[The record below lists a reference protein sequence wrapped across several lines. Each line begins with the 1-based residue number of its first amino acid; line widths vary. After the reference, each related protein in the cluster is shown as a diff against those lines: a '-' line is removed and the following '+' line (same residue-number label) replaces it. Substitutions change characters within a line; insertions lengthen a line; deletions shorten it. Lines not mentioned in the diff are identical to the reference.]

1 MAQGGRVE
9 TGTAVGWR
17 LALWSV
23 VALLLGA
30 AFLGTF
36 RPMEPLAFPDYADS
50 LAQARQRY
58 AADSAAWRVTV
69 AGLERVA
76 DSALRVSQ
84 TAKAEAERLRALRG
98 VPVPVTYVPKMG
110 TSDSTPMVSK
120 ADFDSLAAEAD
131 SLWSVVRADSVAYAA
146 QAERIRAD
154 SSAYARLASLRAEEN
169 RIHSAENSTLR
180 GALVKARR
188 GCRVLGLLPCPT
200 FSAGYGATLT
210 DGAIRT
216 GPVVAITVPVRF

>member
-1 MAQGGRVE
+1 ME

-17 LALWSV
+17 LALWGV

-36 RPMEPLAFPDYADS
+36 RPMEPLEFPDYADS
-50 LAQARQRY
+50 LAQARHRY

-84 TAKAEAERLRALRG
+84 TAKAEAARLRARRG
-98 VPVPVTYVPKMG
+98 VPIPVTYVPTPG
-110 TSDSTPMVSK
+110 TPDSTPMVPKS
-120 ADFDSLAAEAD
+120 DLDSLAAEAD

-154 SSAYARLASLRAEEN
+154 SSAYAALASLRAEEN
-169 RIHSAENSTLR
+169 RIHKAENSTLR
-180 GALVKARR
+180 GALAKARR
-188 GCRVLGLLPCPT
+188 GCRVLGLLPCPEI
-200 FSAGYGATLT
+200 SAGYGATLA
-210 DGAIRT
+210 GGQVRT
-216 GPVVAITVPVRF
+216 GPVMAITIPVRF